1 MRAIGCRFDRPG
13 APRRRAAPFRCRLV
27 VMAKAPAAGAV
38 KTRLAR
44 ALGVA
49 NATRFARHATA
60 ALLQR
65 LAPDPRWQTILAV
78 TPDVAVSRRCWP
90 RGVIR
95 VRQGNGDLG
104 CRMQRLMNML
114 PPGPVAIIGTDVPG
128 VTPAQ
133 IAPAFRRLGHA
144 QAVFGR
150 ALDGGYWLV
159 GMRRRPRVLKAFA
172 NVRWSSEHA
181 LDDTLAH
188 LRDVTVCFIA
198 TLPDVDEASAFY
210 AAAGQFGRRVPSRSD
225 AAPTQEQAQITGS
238 RFHLGSLDAL
248 SNARGGA
255 KAI

>member
-1 MRAIGCRFDRPG
+1 
-13 APRRRAAPFRCRLV
+13 LV
-27 VMAKAPAAGAV
+27 VMAKAPVAGAV

-44 ALGVA
+44 ALGVG

-78 TPDVAVSRRCWP
+78 TPDAAVSSRCWP
-90 RGVIR
+90 RGLIR

-104 CRMQRLMNML
+104 CRMQRIMDML
-114 PPGPVAIIGTDVPG
+114 PPGPVAIIGTDVPS

-133 IAPAFRRLGHA
+133 IAPAFRRLGRY

-159 GMRRRPRVLKAFA
+159 AMRRRPRVNEGFA

-181 LDDTLAH
+181 LSDTLARLGH
-188 LRDVTVCFIA
+188 VTVDFIA
-198 TLPDVDEASAFY
+198 TLPDVDEASDFH
-210 AAAGQFGRRVPSRSD
+210 AAAGQLGRRVLSRSG
-225 AAPTQEQAQITGS
+225 AAQRQ
-238 RFHLGSLDAL
+238 D
-248 SNARGGA
+248 
-255 KAI
+255 

>member
-1 MRAIGCRFDRPG
+1 
-13 APRRRAAPFRCRLV
+13 
-27 VMAKAPAAGAV
+27 MAKAPAAGAV

-44 ALGVA
+44 AVGVA

-78 TPDVAVSRRCWP
+78 TPDVAVSSRCWP

-104 CRMQRLMNML
+104 CRMQRIMDML
-114 PPGPVAIIGTDVPG
+114 PPGPVAIIGTDVPS
-128 VTPAQ
+128 VTPAH
-133 IAPAFRRLGHA
+133 IAPAFRRLGHY

-159 GMRRRPRVLKAFA
+159 GMRRRPRVLQGFA

-181 LDDTLAH
+181 LSDTLAS
-188 LRDVTVCFIA
+188 LRRVTVDFIA
-198 TLPDVDEASAFY
+198 TLPDVDEASAFH
-210 AAAGQFGRRVPSRSD
+210 AAAGQLGRRVLCGSGELSGKNPD
-225 AAPTQEQAQITGS
+225 APPAQATS
-238 RFHLGSLDAL
+238 ADA
-248 SNARGGA
+248 
-255 KAI
+255 

>member
-1 MRAIGCRFDRPG
+1 
-13 APRRRAAPFRCRLV
+13 LV
-27 VMAKAPAAGAV
+27 VMAKAPVAGAV

-78 TPDVAVSRRCWP
+78 TPDVAVSSRCWP

-95 VRQGNGDLG
+95 VRQGNGNLG
-104 CRMQRLMNML
+104 RRMQRIMDTL

-128 VTPAQ
+128 VTPAH
-133 IAPAFRRLGHA
+133 IAPAFRRLGHY

-159 GMRRRPRVLKAFA
+159 GMRRRPRVLEAFQ

-181 LDDTLAH
+181 LGDTLAS
-188 LRDVTVCFIA
+188 LRSVTVGFIA
-198 TLPDVDEASAFY
+198 TLPDVDEARAFH
-210 AAAGQFGRRVPSRSD
+210 AAAGQFGRRVPCRS
-225 AAPTQEQAQITGS
+225 AEPCRKPRTVEG
-238 RFHLGSLDAL
+238 RPLEG
-248 SNARGGA
+248 
-255 KAI
+255 